1 MSGDG
6 APTKD
11 HAMEPSI
18 PTALAVPPISY
29 RVSVVPG
36 SIEVNARL
44 KTPEEIRDL
53 MKVLR
58 AGLLIL
64 GKTDEEVDAS
74 VTHRVAAIRAASRQ
88 Q

>member
-64 GKTDEEVDAS
+64 GEEVDAS